1 MCEVK
6 SVKYLVN
13 IVSENGSIKETIEDR
28 RKSGWGKFAQILGIL
43 GEVNMGAHR
52 VRVGLLLRKAILTS
66 SLLFTAEAWHNVTDQ
81 DLKRLEQVDIS
92 LLRGIMN
99 SHSKSANVF
108 HYLETGSLML
118 RHLLTINRL
127 MYHQH
132 LLTRNS
138 SETIKKIYMKQK
150 IDCVKGDW
158 FHLLKKDFQ
167 FIGVDMDEE
176 EIIATPKSVYKA
188 KIKKVADKS
197 CFSRIFE
204 PERRKE
210 KVR

>member
-118 RHLLTINRL
+118 RYLLTIN
-127 MYHQH
+127 
-132 LLTRNS
+132 T
-138 SETIKKIYMKQK
+138 
-150 IDCVKGDW
+150 C
-158 FHLLKKDFQ
+158 
-167 FIGVDMDEE
+167 
-176 EIIATPKSVYKA
+176 
-188 KIKKVADKS
+188 
-197 CFSRIFE
+197 
-204 PERRKE
+204 
-210 KVR
+210 